1 MKKKKIYWI
10 VGVLVVV
17 LIAAILYKKSQGTGD
32 ESKVFTQNSS
42 LQDITETVAAN
53 GKIQPE
59 INVKISSEI
68 SGEIIELHVVEGQV
82 VQNGDLL
89 IKINPDIYISAL
101 NRVEASLNSSKADL
115 ANAKA
120 RKVQVDAKLSNSKK
134 TYDRN
139 KTLFDQGAISE
150 AEFENRETE
159 YDQALAEADAQKES
173 VNAAKFRV
181 KSAEATRKEAMDN
194 LKRTT
199 IYAPDNGTVSG
210 LQVEKGERVVGTGQM
225 AGTPMMDIAKMER
238 MEVNVE
244 VNESDIVRVGMGETA
259 LIEVDAYLNRKFEG
273 VVTEIANAST
283 NQSAQSMDQVTN
295 FEVKIR
301 ILPDSYSDILKEKI
315 SPFKPGM
322 SATVEI
328 QTNTV
333 TEVVSV
339 PIEAVTTREDTS
351 STAKSYDRYRK
362 GDNKEGRRGRGKR
375 NKEADAEGDDA
386 KDRKAENE
394 DKKKEVV
401 EDKIFTIVFVIEG
414 DKAVMRVVE
423 TGIQDDEFIEII
435 SGLKEDEEIITGPY
449 DLVSRKLTNGVKVEI
464 TDKEDFYSGKKD

>member
-10 VGVLVVV
+10 VGIVAVL
-17 LIAAILYKKSQGTGD
+17 LIAIIIYKKNQGAGD
-32 ESKVFTQNSS
+32 QSKVFTQISS
-42 LQDITETVAAN
+42 IQDITETVAAN

-68 SGEIIELHVVEGQV
+68 SGEIIELHVAEGQL
-82 VQNGDLL
+82 VQKGDLL
-89 IKINPDIYISAL
+89 IKINPDIYLSAL

-120 RKVQVDAKLSNSKK
+120 RKVQVDAKLRNAKK

-173 VNAAKFRV
+173 VNAAMYRV
-181 KSAEATRKEAMDN
+181 KSAEATRKESMDN

-244 VNESDIVRVGMGETA
+244 VNESDIVRVGMGDTA

-301 ILPDSYSDILKEKI
+301 ILPYSYSDILKEGI

-328 QTNTV
+328 QTKTV
-333 TEVVSV
+333 SEVVSV

-362 GDNKEGRRGRGKR
+362 GDKKEGRRGRR
-375 NKEADAEGDDA
+375 NRDEDADE
-386 KDRKAENE
+386 E
-394 DKKKEVV
+394 DTAQNVV
-401 EDKIFTIVFVIEG
+401 EDEIFTIVFIVDG
-414 DKAVMRVVE
+414 DLAVMRVVE
-423 TGIQDDEFIEII
+423 TGIQDDEFIEIV
-435 SGLKEDEEIITGPY
+435 SGLEEDEEVIIGPY
-449 DLVSRKLTNGVKVEI
+449 DLVSRKLTNGAKIEI